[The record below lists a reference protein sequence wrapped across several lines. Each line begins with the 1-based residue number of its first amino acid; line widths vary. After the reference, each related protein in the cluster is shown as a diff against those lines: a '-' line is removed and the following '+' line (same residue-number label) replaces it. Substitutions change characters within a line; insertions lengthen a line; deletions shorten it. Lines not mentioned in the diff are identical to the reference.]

1 MKIGDLVRY
10 GMWFGIV
17 TYVDPEELGNLNEV
31 EVTWHDGS
39 ISNHS
44 AGFLELINEKD

>member
-1 MKIGDLVRY
+1 MKVGDLVKY
-10 GMWFGIV
+10 GMWFGVI
-17 TYVDPEELGNLNEV
+17 TCVDPEELGDIYEV

-44 AGFLELINEKD
+44 TGFLDLVNEKS